1 MVLVKFQ
8 NVPYNIY
15 SISTKKV
22 STSVQIY
29 NTFESLCIGR
39 RRDTEKKE
47 EKEKRKGKETD

>member
-15 SISTKKV
+15 SVSIKKV

-39 RRDTEKKE
+39 RRDTEKTE

>member
-15 SISTKKV
+15 SVSIKKV

-39 RRDTEKKE
+39 KRDTEKTE

>member
-15 SISTKKV
+15 SISIKKV

-47 EKEKRKGKETD
+47 EKEKRKGKGTD